1 MPAHMAGP
9 AGGRRFLPD
18 TRGTIVT
25 HRPRSIRNDSA
36 RALRLRLAALLA
48 CVALVAGA
56 GCNFGGGGG
65 ATTPS
70 DGITIFGQAILAQD
84 GDGDAYPGYAN
95 FWDLDTDFSIASGG
109 MGQFDHAL
117 ALSVGGTPFPTNQAY
132 GDLVYAAPALGTAD
146 GLTVAIVYDE
156 PTTGWLVGGGA
167 YSLAMQGTR
176 SSRVL
181 QALNLT
187 SAVPPISFDFDSSVD
202 MNASNFADEDYFFQ
216 VVVRDSAN
224 GLLETLSYRG
234 AGPDVGG
241 APPYDLSAY
250 AGRVVRISFESRMT
264 PYSEVLI
271 DDVSVMDD
279 DATEFVANGDFETG
293 NLSGWSRNTPSF
305 YRNVTTAPRTLA
317 GLEVT
322 RSFFTRPT
330 SLWGRHVDVY
340 SNPTAAQIDVT
351 VSYEVDLAS
360 NGSGIIYET
369 PNTGS
374 PAAAITAWDGAA
386 MGGIRDV
393 GWVFGAADDV
403 VYTSDDGLD
412 NNNGDDRVL
421 VSYDLSVPAGQS
433 VALVHYLI
441 LTGDNTGKTAIDTS
455 AAATSVDG
463 EAQRVYDG
471 YGVDA
476 EFTEGMTQA
485 QIDAVVNF

>member
-1 MPAHMAGP
+1 VTIRPHALRTHS
-9 AGGRRFLPD
+9 
-18 TRGTIVT
+18 TRT
-25 HRPRSIRNDSA
+25 HR
-36 RALRLRLAALLA
+36 LGLVALLA
-48 CVALVAGA
+48 SLALLAGA
-56 GCNFGGGGG
+56 GCNFGGSSG
-65 ATTPS
+65 AKTPS

-95 FWDLDTDFSIASGG
+95 YWDLDTDFSIATGG
-109 MGQFDHAL
+109 MGQFDQAL
-117 ALSVGGTPFPTNQAY
+117 TLSVDGTPFPTNQAY
-132 GDLVYAAPALGTAD
+132 ADLVYAAPKLGTAD
-146 GLTVAIVYDE
+146 GLNVAIVYDE
-156 PTTGWLVGGGA
+156 ATTGIGVGAGL

-176 SSRVL
+176 NSRVL
-181 QALNLT
+181 QVLDLT
-187 SAVPPISFDFDSSVD
+187 TAVPPISLDFGAIVD
-202 MNASNFADEDYFFQ
+202 MSASNFAGEPYFFQ
-216 VVVRDSAN
+216 VVVRDSSN
-224 GLLETLSYRG
+224 GLLETLVYRG
-234 AGPDVGG
+234 SNPDVGG

-250 AGRVVRISFESRMT
+250 AGRAVRISFETRMT
-264 PYSEVLI
+264 PYSTVLI
-271 DDVSVMDD
+271 DGVSVMDGD
-279 DATEFVANGDFETG
+279 STEFVANGDFETG

-340 SNPTAAQIDVT
+340 TNPTAAQIDVT

-360 NGSGIIYET
+360 NGTGIIYDT
-369 PNTGS
+369 PNTGT
-374 PAAAITAWDGAA
+374 PAQAVTAWDGAA
-386 MGGIRDV
+386 MGSIRDV
-393 GWVFGAADDV
+393 GWVFGAAALGGV

-412 NNNGDDRVL
+412 NGNGDDRVI

-441 LTGDNTGKTAIDTS
+441 LTGDNTGRTAVDVMAS
-455 AAATSVDG
+455 ATTVDD
-463 EAQRVYDG
+463 EAQRIFDG